1 MNNLGTMNE
10 SGSSKVFKG
19 LRSQSV
25 ITILLAVI
33 QLVYFSLMSRLLT
46 KEVFGIFA
54 VITAITA
61 ILTEISNAGLG
72 SAVIQ
77 KKNVSSVFIN
87 TAFTLSAIIGSF
99 FSILLALL
107 AKPLSQYLIGDN
119 ELIIPFCIM
128 AVSLFFSTVN
138 SITYAMFMRRLN
150 FFMYGCA
157 QITSLFFSSLVGV
170 IMAYRG
176 TGVYSLIMAIFL
188 NAFGLFIITFYKER
202 KNIHF
207 GIKKQFIKEILS
219 YGGWLTASGVVRS
232 LYNQMDRLI
241 TTKWISIALLGTYT
255 RASGFVV
262 NITSNVNSIFDTILF
277 PIISG
282 IQDDKERL
290 KASYVKAADLIFVM
304 SFPFCFTMILMA
316 DPIIRIFLGEN
327 WLDTMT
333 LFRIVSLSIL
343 IHPFC
348 RIGDSFFRSI
358 GIVKQYFMVR
368 VAICAMSIVL
378 IYIGCRY
385 AGILGLAISYVI
397 SRVFD
402 AIIKMT
408 ILNYHI
414 GVSAA
419 DLLRRP
425 VINFLLV
432 FFAFVLSFIPNCYSE
447 SVVTSI
453 LSSVF
458 FVTILLVGMLVRPKI
473 FGETVY
479 TYLYCPIKKNVLTK
493 C

>member
-1 MNNLGTMNE
+1 MNE

-19 LRSQSV
+19 LRSQSI
-25 ITILLAVI
+25 ITFLLAVI

-77 KKNVSSVFIN
+77 KKSVTNVFIN

-119 ELIIPFCIM
+119 ELTIPFCIM
-128 AVSLFFSTVN
+128 AGSLFFSAVN
-138 SITYAMFMRRLN
+138 SITYALFMRRLN

-157 QITSLFFSSLVGV
+157 QITSLFFSSIVGV
-170 IMAYRG
+170 TMAFRG
-176 TGVYSLIMAIFL
+176 AGVYSLIMAIFL
-188 NAFGLFIITFYKER
+188 NAFSLFLITFFKER
-202 KNIHF
+202 KNLHF
-207 GIKKQFIKEILS
+207 GIKKHYIKEILS
-219 YGGWLTASGVVRS
+219 YGGWLTASGIVRS
-232 LYNQMDRLI
+232 LYNQMDRLL

-255 RASGFVV
+255 RASGFVI

-290 KASYVKAADLIFVM
+290 KASYIKAADLVFVM
-304 SFPFCFTMILMA
+304 SFPFCFLMILMA

-358 GIVKQYFMVR
+358 GIVKQYFTVR
-368 VAICAMSIVL
+368 VVICAMSIVL
-378 IYIGCRY
+378 IYLGCKY
-385 AGILGLAISYVI
+385 AGILGLAIAYVA

-408 ILNYHI
+408 ILNFHI

-419 DLLRRP
+419 ALLRRP
-425 VINFLLV
+425 AMNFLLIFFV
-432 FFAFVLSFIPNCYSE
+432 FVISFIPNYYSE
-447 SVVTSI
+447 SVVSSI
-453 LSSVF
+453 LSSVI
-458 FVTILLVGMLVRPKI
+458 FVVLLLVGLIVRPRI

-479 TYLYCPIKKNVLTK
+479 TYLYCPIRKKILSK